1 MPTYQIYLNTDP
13 MIDNPTMHYDSCENY
28 PNDLAVAPCEHLFL
42 RDITW
47 ISEVLFRLI
56 NIFMCTY

>member
-1 MPTYQIYLNTDP
+1 

-28 PNDLAVAPCEHLFL
+28 PNDLAVASCEHLFL